1 MQTTLVEYLRAVLA
15 AKRAFF
21 TVFVYKRG
29 AMYTIT
35 NISRLIHY
43 GYFIHIT
50 YISLC
55 TVL

>member
-29 AMYTIT
+29 AKYRIT
-35 NISRLIHY
+35 NISRLIHC
-43 GYFIHIT
+43 GYFILT